1 MSARAL
7 DRRDVVAR
15 VLQDR
20 GDGLVV
26 AGLGAP
32 AWDCAAAG
40 DDPRTF
46 YLWGGMGLAIP
57 IGLGLA
63 LAQPKRR
70 VVVITGDGEAMM
82 GLGALA
88 VAAAQAPHN
97 LAVLVLD
104 NEVFGETGGQ
114 RGLTGA
120 GVDLA
125 VMALS
130 IGFKSACAFT
140 GAAGAADDCTAIARV
155 VWSWPGPTLAVAKIK
170 PGRAPMVLPPKDG
183 VLLKNR
189 FRAAVLKKR

>member
-1 MSARAL
+1 MSARKF
-7 DRRDVVAR
+7 DRRALVAR
-15 VLQDR
+15 VLKGR
-20 GDGLVV
+20 GDGLIV

-46 YLWGGMGLAIP
+46 YLWGGMGLAVP

-88 VAAAQAPHN
+88 VAGAEAARN
-97 LAVLVLD
+97 LAVLILD
-104 NEVFGETGGQ
+104 NESFGETGGQ
-114 RGLTGA
+114 RGLTAA

-125 VMALS
+125 AMALAA
-130 IGFKSACAFT
+130 GFKSARAFT
-140 GAAGAADDCTAIARV
+140 KAGDPAPMIRML
-155 VWSWPGPTLAVAKIK
+155 WNRPGPVLAVAKIES
-170 PGRAPMVLPPKDG
+170 GRAPMVLPPKDG
-183 VLLKNR
+183 AFLKDR
-189 FRAAVLKKR
+189 LRTALAKKAR

>member
-1 MSARAL
+1 MSARKL
-7 DRRDVVAR
+7 DRRSVVAR

-20 GDGLVV
+20 GRGLVV

-46 YLWGGMGLAIP
+46 YLWGGMGLAVPMGI
-57 IGLGLA
+57 GLA
-63 LAQPKRR
+63 LARPERR

-88 VAAAQAPHN
+88 VAGAQAPRN

-104 NEVFGETGGQ
+104 NESFGETGGQ

-120 GVDLA
+120 GADLA
-125 VMALS
+125 AMALAA
-130 IGFKSACAFT
+130 GFKNARAFT
-140 GAAGAADDCTAIARV
+140 KPGDLAAIARLI
-155 VWSWPGPTLAVAKIK
+155 WIGLGPVLAVAKIK
-170 PGRAPMVLPPKDG
+170 SGRAPMVLPPKDG
-183 VLLKNR
+183 TLLKNR
-189 FRAAVLKKR
+189 FRASVLKKR